1 MSGSVDDG
9 QIEINTTEKVKLY
22 FNGVSIT
29 NYSGPAIQ
37 VTNAKRFILVLMEGT
52 TSYLQDVN
60 KDSVNDGVICS
71 NDTVEIKGKGSLNIV
86 AGNAHGISSD
96 DDVVIENGTINITT
110 VKSGIIA
117 NDDITINAGTLYIYG
132 GTNGIKSKGT
142 LNINGGY
149 TVVSGGAKE
158 KKSSIYAVSDF
169 IYTGGYVFA
178 AGNTVTAPTQTTYPY
193 VVAGFSTSQV
203 AGSTVSLQLDGYEMI
218 SMVPHNNFK
227 CVMMLAPDISIGSTF
242 AVDVNGNWYGNL
254 AVTDLQNIFTLS

>member
-1 MSGSVDDG
+1 MSGSIDEG

-37 VTNAKRFILVLMEGT
+37 VTDAKRFILVLMEGT

-96 DDVVIENGTINITT
+96 DDVVIENGTINITS

-158 KKSSIYAVSDF
+158 EKSSIYAVSDF
-169 IYTGGYVFA
+169 IYTGGYVFT
-178 AGNTVTAPTQTTYPY
+178 AGNTVTAPTQTAYPLCCRR
-193 VVAGFSTSQV
+193 
-203 AGSTVSLQLDGYEMI
+203 LQHLTGGRQHRFI
-218 SMVPHNNFK
+218 
-227 CVMMLAPDISIGSTF
+227 A
-242 AVDVNGNWYGNL
+242 A
-254 AVTDLQNIFTLS
+254 